1 MRRLSGVTVLI
12 AVATAMTFGCGFAS
26 KALCQTQAKDPV
38 PKRIVVEEAQAIK
51 NDNPSFEVKVWTQ
64 DNKDSY
70 KPNDTITFHFRA
82 NQDCYIRLLDIA
94 PDQSTTQI
102 FPNQFHPDAY
112 VKVEKDKVYTVP
124 TADSRFRFRVSGPSG
139 TELVKAIG
147 TLDKPVQALEPFKDQ
162 AKQGFVQ
169 IPQAELVMKSLRL
182 ELKGQDPGNWAE
194 SEISFQITG
203 H

>member
-1 MRRLSGVTVLI
+1 MKRTGRTSVLI
-12 AVATAMTFGCGFAS
+12 AVAAAMIFGWGLPP
-26 KALCQTQAKDPV
+26 KALCQNKGQAPS
-38 PKRIVVEEAQAIK
+38 PKTIVVEEARAIK
-51 NDNPSFEVKVWTQ
+51 NDNPGFEVKVWTQ

-102 FPNQFHPDAY
+102 FPNQFHPDAH
-112 VKVEKDKVYTVP
+112 VKIEKDKVYTVP

-139 TELVKAIG
+139 TELVKAVG
-147 TLDKPVQALEPFKDQ
+147 TLDRPVQALEPFKDQ
-162 AKQGFVQ
+162 AKHGFVH

-182 ELKGQDPGNWAE
+182 ELSEKSPGNWAE